1 MGRITEECV
10 RRIKD
15 AADIVELIGKYVP
28 LKRAGSAWKGCCPF
42 HAEKTPSFSV
52 NPTRQTF
59 KCFGCGVGGDAVKFV
74 MMFENLDY
82 PTALRKLADMTGVVV
97 VEEQENAEMLQMRKQ
112 RSRIVATNQWAA
124 QYFHKLLRTSPAAGH
139 VRNYLQSRDF
149 DIEVV
154 KNWYLGWAPDDTAEL
169 CRRARDQR
177 LSTEALQE
185 AFLLGTSA
193 RGSSY
198 AVFRDRLMFP
208 IQNLRGEV
216 VGFSGRVM
224 STDGSDPRKYVNT
237 SETAAFHKGEL
248 LFGLHK
254 ATRAISE
261 NNYTVML
268 CEGQIDVISCHE
280 KADLRFA
287 VAALGTAFTDDHA
300 RLLRKYATR
309 AVLCFDGDSA
319 GIKASEKAYRKL
331 AAAGMQV
338 LQAELP
344 PGEDPDSL
352 IRKHGPEELRARVE
366 AARPYLEGRLE
377 REKAAAAD
385 DVNERAALIP
395 RMVDLA
401 CEIADPNQRD
411 VSIADLATRLN
422 KGLDEMRR
430 AAAENL
436 RRRRQKAPEP
446 DRTPSYRHENGKEAF
461 DAEDPGEEPESPVVP
476 IVVHRAVMA
485 LCRLATCNIEA
496 QAAIA
501 ERIEELQEPIALL
514 SGGIVLQ
521 RILEALPEP
530 GNAEAWAQFLQS
542 LPPEQAAGLAEI
554 EPRTFELDRPDYYV
568 QEACERVAR
577 AALLQ
582 QQDAIRAQ
590 LENPSLSGEE
600 RLRLMARSM
609 ELRDLLLE

>member
-1 MGRITEECV
+1 MARITEECV

-15 AADIVELIGKYVP
+15 SADIVELINKYVP
-28 LKRAGSAWKGCCPF
+28 LKRAGTAWKGCCPF

-82 PTALRKLADMTGVVV
+82 PTALRKLADMTGVVL
-97 VEEQENAEMLQMRKQ
+97 VEEQETPEIQQMRKQ
-112 RSRIVATNQWAA
+112 RGRILDTNRWAA
-124 QYFHKLLRTSPAAGH
+124 EYFHKLLRTSPAAEH
-139 VRNYLQSRDF
+139 VRAYLSSREF
-149 DIEVV
+149 DLETV
-154 KNWYLGWAPDDTAEL
+154 KNWYLGWAPDDAAEF
-169 CRRARDQR
+169 RKSARTRR
-177 LSTEALQE
+177 LSDESLQE

-193 RGSSY
+193 HGSSY

-224 STDGSDPRKYVNT
+224 QDGSDPRKYVNT

-261 NNYTVML
+261 NMYTVML
-268 CEGQIDVISCHE
+268 CEGQLDVIACHE

-309 AVLCFDGDSA
+309 AVLCFDGDAA

-331 AAAGMQV
+331 AAAGLQV
-338 LQAELP
+338 LQVELP
-344 PGEDPDSL
+344 SGEDPDSL
-352 IRKHGPEELRARVE
+352 IRSQGADTLRARVE
-366 AARPYLEGRLE
+366 AARPYLEMRVE
-377 REKAAAAD
+377 REKTLAASD
-385 DVNERAALIP
+385 LNERAALIP
-395 RMVDLA
+395 RLIDLV
-401 CEIADPNQRD
+401 CEIPDANQRD
-411 VSIADLATRLN
+411 VAVADLATRLN

-430 AAAENL
+430 TMNNLLNL
-436 RRRRQKAPEP
+436 RKEKATERSEWPE
-446 DRTPSYRHENGKEAF
+446 
-461 DAEDPGEEPESPVVP
+461 EEPTWDELDADGEREPEDSSAPVVP
-476 IVVHRAVMA
+476 IVVHRAVMT
-485 LCRLATCNIEA
+485 LCRLATCNAEA
-496 QAAIA
+496 QAAIV
-501 ERIEELQEPIALL
+501 ERIEELQEPIEQL

-521 RILEALPEP
+521 RLLEAMPEP
-530 GNAEAWAQFLQS
+530 GDPGDWERFLQS

-554 EPRTFELDRPDYYV
+554 EPRLFALDRPAYYV
-568 QEACERVAR
+568 QEACASIAR
-577 AALLQ
+577 ATLHQRLDAL
-582 QQDAIRAQ
+582 RAQ
-590 LENPSLSGEE
+590 LENPALPAEE
-600 RLRLMARSM
+600 RLPLMARSM
-609 ELRDLLLE
+609 EIRKLLTEQ

>member
-1 MGRITEECV
+1 MARITEECV

-15 AADIVELIGKYVP
+15 AADIVELINKYVP
-28 LKRAGSAWKGCCPF
+28 LKRAGTAWKGCCPF

-82 PTALRKLADMTGVVV
+82 PTALRKLADMTGVAV
-97 VEEQENAEMLQMRKQ
+97 VEEQENAEMQQMRKQ
-112 RSRIVATNQWAA
+112 RARILDTNRWAA
-124 QYFHKLLRTSPAAGH
+124 EYYHKLLRTSPAAEH
-139 VRNYLQSRDF
+139 VRAYLQSREF
-149 DIEVV
+149 GLETV
-154 KNWYLGWAPDDTAEL
+154 KNWYLGWAPDDAAEF
-169 CRRARDQR
+169 RARARAQR
-177 LSTEALQE
+177 LSDESLHE

-193 RGSSY
+193 RGSAY

-224 STDGSDPRKYVNT
+224 RDGSDPRKYVNT

-261 NNYTVML
+261 NKYTVLL
-268 CEGQIDVISCHE
+268 CEGQLDVIACHD

-287 VAALGTAFTDDHA
+287 VAALGTAFTDEHA

-309 AVLCFDGDSA
+309 AILCFDGDSA

-331 AAAGMQV
+331 AAAGLQV

-352 IRKHGPEELRARVE
+352 IRSQGSDALRARVDM
-366 AARPYLEGRLE
+366 ARPYLELRVE
-377 REKAAAAD
+377 WEKKLAASD
-385 DVNERAALIP
+385 LNERAALIP
-395 RMVDLA
+395 RLIDLV
-401 CEIADPNQRD
+401 CEIPDANQRD
-411 VSIADLATRLN
+411 VAVADLATRLN

-430 AAAENL
+430 TMDNL
-436 RRRRQKAPEP
+436 LRHKKKKSAPNTVRQEEETAWDEP
-446 DRTPSYRHENGKEAF
+446 NAGD
-461 DAEDPGEEPESPVVP
+461 GEERNDPAPPVVP

-485 LCRLATCNIEA
+485 LCRLATCNAEA

-501 ERIEELQEPIALL
+501 ERIEELQEPIELL

-521 RILEALPEP
+521 RLLEALPEP
-530 GNAEAWAQFLQS
+530 GNADAWEQFLQS
-542 LPPEQAAGLAEI
+542 LPAEQAAGLAEI
-554 EPRTFELDRPDYYV
+554 EPKLFELDRPGYYV
-568 QEACERVAR
+568 QEACASIAR
-577 AALLQ
+577 ATLHQRL
-582 QQDAIRAQ
+582 DTIRAQ
-590 LENPSLSGEE
+590 LENPALPAEE
-600 RLRLMARSM
+600 RLPLMARSM
-609 ELRDLLLE
+609 EIRQLLTES

>member
-82 PTALRKLADMTGVVV
+82 PTALRKLADMTGVAV
-97 VEEQENAEMLQMRKQ
+97 VEEQENPEMQQMRKQ

-124 QYFHKLLRTSPAAGH
+124 QYYHKLLRTSPAAGH
-139 VRNYLQSRDF
+139 VRAYLQSRDF
-149 DIEVV
+149 DLEVV

-169 CRRARDQR
+169 CRQAHRQR
-177 LSTEALQE
+177 LSTDALQE

-193 RGSSY
+193 RGTSY

-224 STDGSDPRKYVNT
+224 RADGSDPRKYVNT

-280 KADLRFA
+280 KAGLRFA

-338 LQAELP
+338 LQADLP

-352 IRKHGPEELRARVE
+352 IRTQGADALRACVA

-377 REKAAAAD
+377 REKTAAAAD
-385 DVNERAALIP
+385 VNARAALIP
-395 RMVDLA
+395 RMIDLA
-401 CEIADPNQRD
+401 CEITDPNQRD
-411 VSIADLATRLN
+411 VSVADLAARLN
-422 KGLDEMRR
+422 KGLDEMRL
-430 AAAENL
+430 AVAENL
-436 RRRRQKAPEP
+436 RRRKQKAPDPAREQRPPAWSRDEAYDEP
-446 DRTPSYRHENGKEAF
+446 VQD
-461 DAEDPGEEPESPVVP
+461 EPEAPVVP
-476 IVVHRAVMA
+476 IVVHRAIMA
-485 LCRLATCNIEA
+485 LCRLATCNREA
-496 QAAIA
+496 QTAIA

-521 RILEALPEP
+521 RLLEVLPEP
-530 GNAEAWAQFLQS
+530 GNAESWAQFLQS

-554 EPRTFELDRPDYYV
+554 EPRLFELDRPAYYV

-590 LENPSLSGEE
+590 LENPALSSEE

-609 ELRDLLLE
+609 ELRSLLLE

>member
-15 AADIVELIGKYVP
+15 SADIVELIGKYLP

-52 NPTRQTF
+52 NPSRQTF
-59 KCFGCGVGGDAVKFV
+59 KCFGCGAGGDAVKFV

-82 PTALRKLADMTGVVV
+82 PTALRKLADMTGVAVI
-97 VEEQENAEMLQMRKQ
+97 EEQENAEMQQQRKQ
-112 RSRIVATNQWAA
+112 RSRIIAANQWAA

-139 VRNYLQSRDF
+139 VRAYLQSRDF

-154 KNWYLGWAPDDTAEL
+154 KNWYLGWAPGDTSEL
-169 CRRARDQR
+169 CRRAHEQH
-177 LSTEALQE
+177 LSPEALQE
-185 AFLLGTSA
+185 AFLLGSSA
-193 RGSSY
+193 RGPY

-224 STDGSDPRKYVNT
+224 QNDGKDPRKYVNT

-261 NNYTVML
+261 NKYTVML

-280 KADLRFA
+280 KAGLRFA

-331 AAAGMQV
+331 ASAGMQV

-352 IRKHGPEELRARVE
+352 IRTQGADVLRDRV
-366 AARPYLEGRLE
+366 ASARPYLECRLE
-377 REKAAAAD
+377 REKAAAAND
-385 DVNERAALIP
+385 LNARAALIP
-395 RMVDLA
+395 RMIDLA
-401 CEIADPNQRD
+401 CEITDPNQRD
-411 VSIADLATRLN
+411 VSVADMATRLN
-422 KGLDEMRR
+422 KGLDEMRQ
-430 AAAENL
+430 AVAENL
-436 RRRRQKAPEP
+436 RQRKRKIDSHREYAP
-446 DRTPSYRHENGKEAF
+446 RMSS
-461 DAEDPGEEPESPVVP
+461 EPEDTSLEGEPEAPVIP
-476 IVVHRAVMA
+476 IVIHRAIMT
-485 LCRLATCNIEA
+485 LCRLATCNRDA
-496 QAAIA
+496 QTAIA

-521 RILEALPEP
+521 RLLETLPEP
-530 GNAEAWAQFLQS
+530 GNAAAWAQFLQT

-554 EPRTFELDRPDYYV
+554 EPRLFELDKPDYYV
-568 QEACERVAR
+568 EEACERVAR
-577 AALLQ
+577 ASLLQ
-582 QQDAIRAQ
+582 RQDAIRAQ
-590 LENPSLSGEE
+590 LENPALSGEE

-609 ELRDLLLE
+609 ELRKLLLE

>member
-1 MGRITEECV
+1 MARITEESV

-15 AADIVELIGKYVP
+15 STDIVELINKYVP
-28 LKRAGSAWKGCCPF
+28 LKRAGTAWKGCCPF

-82 PTALRKLADMTGVVV
+82 PTALRKLADMTGTAV
-97 VEEQENAEMLQMRKQ
+97 VEEQENPEMQQMRKQ
-112 RSRIVATNQWAA
+112 RGRILETNRWAA
-124 QYFHKLLRTSPAAGH
+124 DYFHKLLRTSPAAAH
-139 VRNYLQSRDF
+139 VRAYLQSREFGLDT
-149 DIEVV
+149 V
-154 KNWYLGWAPDDTAEL
+154 KNWYLGWAPDDASEF
-169 CRRARDQR
+169 RARARENR
-177 LSTEALQE
+177 LSENALQE

-224 STDGSDPRKYVNT
+224 QNGSDPRKYVNT

-261 NNYTVML
+261 NNYTVLL
-268 CEGQIDVISCHE
+268 CEGQLDVIACHE

-352 IRKHGPEELRARVE
+352 IRAQGAEALRARVE
-366 AARPYLEGRLE
+366 AARPYLEARIE
-377 REKAAAAD
+377 REKAQAAT

-395 RMVDLA
+395 RLIDLA
-401 CEIADPNQRD
+401 CEIRDANQRD
-411 VSIADLATRLN
+411 VAVADLASRLN
-422 KGLDEMRR
+422 KGLDEMRN
-430 AAAENL
+430 AVGEHL
-436 RRRRQKAPEP
+436 RRRKEKAPPPASEASPGWVEDVEGIGEGEDEP
-446 DRTPSYRHENGKEAF
+446 P
-461 DAEDPGEEPESPVVP
+461 VP
-476 IVVHRAVMA
+476 IAPIIIHRAILT
-485 LCRLATCNIEA
+485 LCRLATCNREA
-496 QAAIA
+496 QEAIA
-501 ERIEELQEPIALL
+501 ERIEELQEPIELL
-514 SGGIVLQ
+514 AGGIVLQ
-521 RILEALPEP
+521 RLLSALPEP
-530 GNAEAWAQFLQS
+530 GDADAWEGFLQS

-554 EPRTFELDRPDYYV
+554 EPCLFALDRPGYYV

-577 AALLQ
+577 ATLHQKL
-582 QQDAIRAQ
+582 DAIRAQ
-590 LENPSLSGEE
+590 LENPALPAEE
-600 RLRLMARSM
+600 RLPLMESSM
-609 ELRDLLLE
+609 EIRKLLTQQ